1 MAQAPKKSKEQAPV
15 PSVLAFSRKIE
26 PSDGLMQAGLWFNDI
41 EKLQNQSWQNIELHD
56 KQNRGTKSHYGL
68 ADEEKKQSNPVRGD
82 DANLPHDLDTL
93 SVYFTVKFLGNVG
106 KPIANSNNGL
116 IANFD
121 EKLNKVIND
130 YVNDEDIG
138 FKPLA
143 LRYAQN
149 LANARFLWRN
159 RINAKQVMVQIYDME
174 DSSKSWVFD
183 ALDMSFDFKEIKQ
196 DGTDDTQLE
205 QLATCIAE
213 SFKDGKYLLL
223 GVRAFAKMGFGQRI
237 FPSQEMRDKDKETNK
252 SKFLYQIKTKD
263 GLCAGLHSEKI
274 GNAIRTID
282 TWYKSEDGV
291 QPAIA
296 VEPYGSVPTQGQAY
310 RTSKTDLYSLM
321 VNWLDGKDVSIDDK
335 HFVVANL
342 IRGGVFG
349 GND

>member
-1 MAQAPKKSKEQAPV
+1 MAKAPKQAKEQAPV

-26 PSDGLMQAGLWFNDI
+26 PSDGLMQAGLWFNEI
-41 EKLQNQSWQNIELHD
+41 EKLRNQSWQNIELHD
-56 KQNRGTKSHYGL
+56 KRNRATKSQYGV
-68 ADEEKKQSNPVRGD
+68 ADEEKIQPNIVWGD

-93 SVYFTVKFLGNVG
+93 SVYFTVKFLGDIA
-106 KPIANSNNGL
+106 KPTANNRPEFG
-116 IANFD
+116 
-121 EKLNKVIND
+121 EKLATAING
-130 YVNDEDIG
+130 YIQEVG

-159 RINAKQVMVQIYDME
+159 RINAKQVLVQIYDVE
-174 DSSKSWVFD
+174 NPKQSWEFN
-183 ALDMSFDFKEIKQ
+183 ALDMPFNDFTQEDK
-196 DGTDDTQLE
+196 QLE
-205 QLATCIAE
+205 DLATYIAE

-321 VNWLDGKDVSIDDK
+321 VNWLDSKDVSIDDK

>member
-1 MAQAPKKSKEQAPV
+1 MAKAPKKSKEQALV

-26 PSDGLMQAGLWFNDI
+26 PSDGLMQAGLWAETVQDL
-41 EKLQNQSWQNIELHD
+41 KAQSWQNIELHD
-56 KQNRGTKSHYGL
+56 KRNRATKSQYGV
-68 ADEEKKQSNPVRGD
+68 ADEEKIQPNIVWGD

-93 SVYFTVKFLGNVG
+93 SVYFTVKFLGDIA
-106 KPIANSNNGL
+106 KPTTNNRPEFG
-116 IANFD
+116 
-121 EKLNKVIND
+121 EKLATAING
-130 YVNDEDIG
+130 YIQEVG
-138 FKPLA
+138 LKPLA

-159 RINAKQVMVQIYDME
+159 RINAKQVLVQIYDVE
-174 DSSKSWVFD
+174 NPKQSWEFN
-183 ALDMSFDFKEIKQ
+183 ALDMPFNDFTQEDK
-196 DGTDDTQLE
+196 QLE
-205 QLATCIAE
+205 DLATYIAK
-213 SFKDGKYLLL
+213 SFKDGEYLLL
-223 GVRAFAKMGFGQRI
+223 GVQAFAKMGFGQRI

-296 VEPYGSVPTQGQAY
+296 VEPYGSVPIQGQAY

-321 VNWLDGKDVSIDDK
+321 VNWLDDKDVSLDDK